1 MRPPVSSL
9 SLWRVSAAGVKAE
22 MSRMP
27 ASGHTSRA
35 AVASSMPLT
44 SGITM
49 SLSRT
54 SIERPSSRPM
64 ASASSALE
72 ASSTSAP
79 ARSSSRAV
87 DRRTDGSSSTTG
99 TVRPSR
105 MRDGSPVIRAQVSRR
120 QRARLQSRRHRPTQ
134 GIPVSK
140 PQMTTSSASALER
153 LRLIMLVPAVLSAF
167 SVIPN
172 ILTGPAAGG
181 LRAAGIA
188 SALGLGA
195 FWVWGYRRRDFPTLS
210 LLPEAV
216 ALGLALF
223 AARGMPL
230 LPLFAIAF
238 RALYGGGMR
247 SMLRMPV
254 VLALVWSAAL
264 SHHDFVP
271 ADQMGKG
278 AGLALTAVMMYLLV
292 RTFGR
297 LDRTESRLRAVI
309 EQSTDV
315 VTIVDRDLRI
325 RWRGTGAGTLVEG
338 SSFLD
343 LVHPDDAP
351 VVERLIAAAAED
363 SPVTDEIVVRTRGE
377 ERDVELEIGNH
388 LADENVRGFLL
399 TLRDV
404 TERRRLE
411 RERRAL
417 ERQRVSDDA
426 ARGELERL
434 RERVDAQRERQQ
446 LEMRLQRAQR
456 LESVGQLA
464 GGVAHDFN
472 NLLAAILN
480 YTTMVREDLP
490 EDHFAQEDLA
500 EVEDSARR
508 GARLVR
514 RLLVFSQGQLTRP
527 EVLDPNAVIENLDGL
542 LRGSLPS
549 HVQLRYE
556 LDPEPANI
564 AADITNV
571 EQVLVNLV
579 VNARDALEPNGGTV
593 AVATSKVELS
603 ADEAV
608 DRDVAPGLYVRLSVS
623 DDGCGMDAET
633 AEHALEPFFS
643 TKAPGTGTG
652 LGLATVAG
660 IVGHGG

>member
-1 MRPPVSSL
+1 
-9 SLWRVSAAGVKAE
+9 
-22 MSRMP
+22 
-27 ASGHTSRA
+27 
-35 AVASSMPLT
+35 
-44 SGITM
+44 
-49 SLSRT
+49 
-54 SIERPSSRPM
+54 
-64 ASASSALE
+64 
-72 ASSTSAP
+72 
-79 ARSSSRAV
+79 
-87 DRRTDGSSSTTG
+87 
-99 TVRPSR
+99 
-105 MRDGSPVIRAQVSRR
+105 
-120 QRARLQSRRHRPTQ
+120 
-134 GIPVSK
+134 
-140 PQMTTSSASALER
+140 
-153 LRLIMLVPAVLSAF
+153 
-167 SVIPN
+167 
-172 ILTGPAAGG
+172 
-181 LRAAGIA
+181 
-188 SALGLGA
+188 
-195 FWVWGYRRRDFPTLS
+195 
-210 LLPEAV
+210 
-216 ALGLALF
+216 
-223 AARGMPL
+223 MPL
-230 LPLFAIAF
+230 LPLFALAY
-238 RALYGGGMR
+238 RALYGGGVR
-247 SMLRMPV
+247 SALRFAI
-254 VLALVWSAAL
+254 VLALVWGAAL
-264 SHHDFVP
+264 SHHAFVA

-278 AGLALTAVMMYLLV
+278 AGLALAAVMMYLLV

-338 SSFLD
+338 GSFLD
-343 LVHPDDAP
+343 LIDPDDAP
-351 VVERLIAAAAED
+351 IVERVVAEAAEGT
-363 SPVTDEIVVRTRGE
+363 PVTDQVVVRTRHE
-377 ERDVELEIGNH
+377 QRDVELEIGNH
-388 LADENVRGFLL
+388 LDDENVRGFLL

-411 RERRAL
+411 RERRVL

-426 ARGELERL
+426 ARQELERL

-446 LEMRLQRAQR
+446 LELRLQRAQR

-490 EDHFAQEDLA
+490 EDHVAQEDLA

-514 RLLVFSQGQLTRP
+514 RLLVFSQGQLTSP
-527 EVLDPNAVIENLDGL
+527 EALEPNAVIENLDGL

-556 LDPEPANI
+556 LDQEPASI

-579 VNARDALEPNGGTV
+579 VNARDALEPGGGTV
-593 AVATSKVELS
+593 TVSTSTVELS
-603 ADEAV
+603 ADDAV
-608 DRDVAPGLYVRLSVS
+608 DRDVAPGTYVRLSVS

-633 AEHALEPFFS
+633 AERALEPFFS

-660 IVGHGG
+660 IAGHGGGWVELDTAPDHGTTVLVHLPAVGAAAAARA

>member
-1 MRPPVSSL
+1 
-9 SLWRVSAAGVKAE
+9 
-22 MSRMP
+22 
-27 ASGHTSRA
+27 
-35 AVASSMPLT
+35 
-44 SGITM
+44 
-49 SLSRT
+49 
-54 SIERPSSRPM
+54 
-64 ASASSALE
+64 
-72 ASSTSAP
+72 
-79 ARSSSRAV
+79 
-87 DRRTDGSSSTTG
+87 
-99 TVRPSR
+99 
-105 MRDGSPVIRAQVSRR
+105 
-120 QRARLQSRRHRPTQ
+120 
-134 GIPVSK
+134 
-140 PQMTTSSASALER
+140 MTTSSASALER
-153 LRLIMLVPAVLSAF
+153 LRLIMLVPAVLSAV

-172 ILTGPAAGG
+172 ILTGPAGGG

-195 FWVWGYRRRDFPTLS
+195 FWIWGYRRRDFPALS
-210 LLPEAV
+210 LLLEAL

-230 LPLFAIAF
+230 LPLFALAF
-238 RALYGGGMR
+238 RSLYGGWVPAA
-247 SMLRMPV
+247 LRFAV
-254 VLALVWSAAL
+254 VLALVWGAAL
-264 SHHDFVP
+264 SHHAFVP

-309 EQSTDV
+309 EQSTDA

-343 LVHPDDAP
+343 LIHPDDAP
-351 VVERLIAAAAED
+351 IVERLIAAAAEGM
-363 SPVTDEIVVRTRGE
+363 PVTDQVVVRTRTE
-377 ERDVELEIGNH
+377 QRDVELEVGNH

-411 RERRAL
+411 RERH
-417 ERQRVSDDA
+417 S
-426 ARGELERL
+426 LERL
-434 RERVDAQRERQQ
+434 QERVDAQRERQQ

-556 LDPEPANI
+556 LDPEPASI

-579 VNARDALEPNGGTV
+579 VNARDALEPGGGTV
-593 AVATSKVELS
+593 TVVTSKVELS

-608 DRDVAPGLYVRLSVS
+608 DHDVAPGLYLRLSVS

-633 AEHALEPFFS
+633 AERALEPFFS

-660 IVGHGG
+660 IVGHGGGWVELDTAPDQGTTVLVHLPVTGAELEVEPV